1 MESSVKMYLQAKI
14 GEGIEYKFSCRP
26 HALTPP
32 PGLLFVIRE
41 PNKGR
46 DTLR

>member
-32 PGLLFVIRE
+32 PRFVICH
-41 PNKGR
+41 
-46 DTLR
+46 